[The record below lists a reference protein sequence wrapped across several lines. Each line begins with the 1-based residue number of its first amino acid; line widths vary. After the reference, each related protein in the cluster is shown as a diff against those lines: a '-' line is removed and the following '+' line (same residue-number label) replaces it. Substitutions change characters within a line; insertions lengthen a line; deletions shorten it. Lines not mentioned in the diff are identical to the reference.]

1 MFQQGNPPFPLADI
15 SEVAHQD
22 VTLTTDCFQIGH
34 GKSTFLK
41 GDRVQ
46 KMQREAAG
54 SATTGG
60 LGPCLLDDGVKNENI
75 PFLIWNV
82 SCTSWCLQLWSCAYI
97 TGGMY
102 LQEPKDFCCS
112 KATWVPNPIGVRGG
126 HFMSLN
132 TMESLSLSSV
142 LAKHGFQQDWK
153 VQRSKLCWTFT
164 YHVWIQNIWTI

>member
-75 PFLIWNV
+75 PFLI
-82 SCTSWCLQLWSCAYI
+82 
-97 TGGMY
+97 
-102 LQEPKDFCCS
+102 
-112 KATWVPNPIGVRGG
+112 
-126 HFMSLN
+126 
-132 TMESLSLSSV
+132 
-142 LAKHGFQQDWK
+142 
-153 VQRSKLCWTFT
+153 
-164 YHVWIQNIWTI
+164 